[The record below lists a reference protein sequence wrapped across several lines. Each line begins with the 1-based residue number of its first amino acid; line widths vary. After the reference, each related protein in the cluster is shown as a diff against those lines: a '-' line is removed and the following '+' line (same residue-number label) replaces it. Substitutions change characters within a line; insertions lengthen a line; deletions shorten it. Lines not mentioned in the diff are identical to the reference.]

1 MVDCFEVSKW
11 LGGGLLLGYI
21 FFLWQLSAETV
32 KAPFDDIGVV
42 SVVYGVSL

>member
-21 FFLWQLSAETV
+21 FFCGNLKLLKLLGAL
-32 KAPFDDIGVV
+32 FDGIRVV
-42 SVVYGVSL
+42 SVV